1 MSRMLTLKIK
11 KRTSLQNMV
20 GSAGSDVVAGS
31 DEEDLDDRDDG
42 VDLARKLWTKEVPAC
57 ALSLLPRSSP
67 SFAVLAAGTLCG
79 PDLKLVASRAARRTA
94 SCRRT
99 R

>member
-1 MSRMLTLKIK
+1 
-11 KRTSLQNMV
+11 MV
-20 GSAGSDVVAGS
+20 GSTGSDVVAGS

-67 SFAVLAAGTLCG
+67 SFVWT
-79 PDLKLVASRAARRTA
+79 S
-94 SCRRT
+94 S
-99 R
+99 